1 MAFEIEKT
9 HYFTLDDGTNIPV
22 SQLPESIKDQVKIF
36 DEIRDNIVQKSFEA
50 QVYQLAG
57 EQKKV
62 QLQKMLQNYVDAQKT
77 ADAANDEHK
86 KSNTSTTNTRT
97 KKKTSKKKASES
109 IESEDN

>member
-77 ADAANDEHK
+77 ADAANEEHK
-86 KSNTSTTNTRT
+86 KSNTSTTSTRT
-97 KKKTSKKKASES
+97 KKTSKKKASES
-109 IESEDN
+109 IEPEDN